1 MDIKRWLLAVC
12 ALISSANAAEDTAQR
27 KDWVVEDKPTI
38 HILQKLS
45 FSDRDVGVYYVPP
58 ADAETRGF
66 IFDDIPRETITT
78 QAHLT
83 EKRIKKEG
91 KFVRFNHRQIS
102 YSLMET
108 QDDSFRVNVYP
119 TKKAFMLNWTHAIP
133 VLGN

>member
-1 MDIKRWLLAVC
+1 MDIRKWLIAMC
-12 ALISSANAAEDTAQR
+12 ALIGSTNAAEDTAQR
-27 KDWVVEDKPTI
+27 KEPIIEDRPT
-38 HILQKLS
+38 LRFLERFNLTDKE
-45 FSDRDVGVYYVPP
+45 VGVYYVPP
-58 ADAETRGF
+58 VDGDTRGF

-91 KFVRFNHRQIS
+91 SFVRFNHRQIS

-108 QDDSFRVNVYP
+108 RDDSFRMNLYP

-133 VLGN
+133 VLGD